1 MADVELIISANG
13 CVDNTRDYLHSIH
26 NKIKL
31 IWSDEPIGFTKATN
45 NAILASTG
53 DYVIL
58 LNNDTLLL
66 EQNKSDWLRLLEQPF
81 LDDDTTGI
89 SGPALMNHLGLM
101 ERTGMISRAVVFYC
115 AMIKRSVINKIGLL
129 DEAYSPGGVED
140 HDYSMRAELAG
151 FSLKHVNVPIV
162 HLENQTF
169 KEPSINY
176 LKILHRN
183 EDYYVNKFK
192 PKNDMKYSIVIPT
205 YNHCDDLLK
214 PCIEAI
220 CNYTNM
226 GSVELII
233 SANGCVDNTREYL
246 SSLAEKFRVLGFEKN
261 LKVVWSD
268 APTGYAKAT
277 NDGIEVSTADKII
290 LLNNDAFLLPQEKDT
305 WLNMFMKPFI
315 EDPQCGISAP
325 LTGFSEPAG
334 RDFAIFFA
342 VMIDRK
348 VFDKIG
354 LLNEIYGKGGGEDTE
369 FCIEA
374 ENAGFKVILCDILEW
389 SEDIMLHVG
398 EFPIYHRG
406 EATVHDKNLVPDW
419 DDVFLQNSLT
429 LAKKYNPE
437 WYIKEM
443 KLRGI
448 QDVSKILGW
457 LSGSN
462 DEANEI
468 YNEVVV
474 QNTYNLS
481 NADVAGKTVIDI
493 GANIGVFSILA
504 AALGAKNIL
513 SVEPVR
519 STYETFNKNIKL
531 SGFDTVIKTFK
542 NVVSDVKDDVIKIS
556 LCNQSGHNSIY
567 NVEDSYEEVSSI
579 TLSDLLSKTDDNDI
593 FLKMDCEG
601 SEFDIILGATDE
613 EMNRI
618 SKIVLEVHTDLH
630 PIYKDLTELHQ
641 KMNEFGFKLLDE
653 KQMCIWDYDE
663 NGDLVNCRKMPLRT
677 EIWSK

>member
-1 MADVELIISANG
+1 
-13 CVDNTRDYLHSIH
+13 
-26 NKIKL
+26 
-31 IWSDEPIGFTKATN
+31 
-45 NAILASTG
+45 
-53 DYVIL
+53 
-58 LNNDTLLL
+58 
-66 EQNKSDWLRLLEQPF
+66 
-81 LDDDTTGI
+81 
-89 SGPALMNHLGLM
+89 
-101 ERTGMISRAVVFYC
+101 
-115 AMIKRSVINKIGLL
+115 
-129 DEAYSPGGVED
+129 
-140 HDYSMRAELAG
+140 
-151 FSLKHVNVPIV
+151 
-162 HLENQTF
+162 
-169 KEPSINY
+169 
-176 LKILHRN
+176 
-183 EDYYVNKFK
+183 
-192 PKNDMKYSIVIPT
+192 MKYSIVIPT

-214 PCIEAI
+214 PCIESI
-220 CNYTNM
+220 FKYTNM
-226 GSVELII
+226 ADVELII
-233 SANGCVDNTREYL
+233 SANGCVDNTKEYL
-246 SSLAEKFRVLGFEKN
+246 NVLSEQFRILGFEKN
-261 LKVVWSD
+261 LNVVWSD

-277 NDGIEVSTADKII
+277 NDGIKVSTADKII

-315 EDPQCGISAP
+315 EDPRCGISAP

-374 ENAGFKVILCDILEW
+374 ENAGFKVILCGILEW

-443 KLRGI
+443 KTRGI

-457 LSGSN
+457 LAGIN

-474 QNTYNLS
+474 QNTYNMS
-481 NADVAGKTVIDI
+481 ESVVRGKTVIDV
-493 GANIGVFSILA
+493 GANIGVFSIFA
-504 AALGAKNIL
+504 STLGAKKVL
-513 SVEPVR
+513 GVEPVR
-519 STYETFNKNIKL
+519 STFDRFNKNIKL
-531 SGFDTVIKTFK
+531 IGYDNITTYK
-542 NVVSDVKDDVIKIS
+542 NIVSPMHGDSIKIS
-556 LCNQSGHNSIY
+556 VCDKCGHNSIY
-567 NVEDSYEEVSSI
+567 NVEDDFEEVTSI
-579 TLSDLLSKTDDNDI
+579 TLSDLLSCTEDTDI

-601 SEFDIILGATDE
+601 SEFDIILNAKIE

-618 SKIVLEVHTDLH
+618 SMVVLEVHNELH
-630 PIYKDLTELHQ
+630 PVYKDYKILHD
-641 KMNEFGFKLLDE
+641 KMNEFGFRLIDE
-653 KQMCIWDYDE
+653 KQMGAWDGWDYAG
-663 NGDLVNCRKMPLRT
+663 NIVNYRELPLRT